1 MIGNILKMLI
11 LKNKLQVLE
20 YEPANNILLAEWPN
34 HEDYSLP
41 EVVQTLETLV
51 KYIREYNVKYLVI
64 NSTQVKP
71 NFQITGLREFKAA
84 IVELVY
90 NLSKTS
96 LKKIA
101 RIATNNPEREILVR
115 NLAHE
120 ISQGLVFDFQIKE
133 FLSQTEAK
141 EWLLG

>member
-1 MIGNILKMLI
+1 MLI